1 MVGSGIF
8 LLPATLAL
16 YGSISLVGW
25 VFASVGA
32 ILLAIVFGSL
42 GKVAPN
48 ITGGPYAYT
57 KL

>member
-48 ITGGPYAYT
+48 ITG
-57 KL
+57 